1 MNFDDNFEI
10 VRTITT
16 LAHTLGMDVIA
27 EGVETSEQ
35 LAQLKELGC
44 EFGQGYFFSK
54 PLNGASA
61 QEMIAANPQW

>member
-1 MNFDDNFEI
+1 MPFNY
-10 VRTITT
+10 
-16 LAHTLGMDVIA
+16 AHTLGMDVIA

-35 LAQLKELGC
+35 LAQLKGLGC

-61 QEMIAANPQW
+61 QAMIAANPQW